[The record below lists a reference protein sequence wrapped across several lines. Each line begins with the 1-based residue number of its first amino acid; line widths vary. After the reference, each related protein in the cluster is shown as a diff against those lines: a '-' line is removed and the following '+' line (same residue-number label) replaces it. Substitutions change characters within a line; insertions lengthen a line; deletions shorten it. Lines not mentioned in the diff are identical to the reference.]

1 MKISKK
7 TLGIIFGSIAGASI
21 IAGGTMF
28 GVGGNQTTTIS
39 FGGVS
44 TTYGSG
50 MINFESAKVGGVT
63 YGEYIQN
70 LTNLI
75 NNSKDTL
82 KQIKDGI
89 AILEKLPSGS
99 IVDNVTVE
107 QKIAEFQQ
115 MIIETE
121 DAIAVAHVAITMNNL
136 AIAGAVIMS
145 LGLATG
151 VIIGA
156 IALFNWKKSKR

>member
-89 AILEKLPSGS
+89 AILEKLPPGS

>member
-89 AILEKLPSGS
+89 AMLEKLPPGS